1 MVDMGFDAV
10 VFDDDFKF
18 SKELHFDNAVH
29 ELLFRKLVTEETY
42 PYLGKLQ
49 NDKEDII
56 FMPDDLPALMDDII
70 KLEAYLAEEKLM
82 SPEVKAKCTGF
93 VGKLKDTCS
102 FAIKQN
108 KSLDFIAGE

>member
-1 MVDMGFDAV
+1 MDKMGFDAV

-42 PYLGKLQ
+42 PYLGKLK

-56 FMPDDLPALMDDII
+56 FAPDELPVLMEDIV
-70 KLEAYLAEEKLM
+70 KLETYLDGEKLM

-93 VGKLKDTCS
+93 IGKLKDTCS
-102 FAIKQN
+102 FAMEQN
-108 KSLDFIAGE
+108 KNLDFIAGE

>member
-1 MVDMGFDAV
+1 MGFDAV
-10 VFDDDFKF
+10 VFDDNFRF
-18 SKELHFDNAVH
+18 SRELHFDNAVH
-29 ELLFRKLVTEETY
+29 ELLFRKLVTEEIF

-56 FMPDDLPALMDDII
+56 FMPEDLPALMDDIK
-70 KLEAYLAEEKLM
+70 KLEAYFAGEKLM

-102 FAIKQN
+102 FAMEQK

>member
-1 MVDMGFDAV
+1 MGFDAI

-18 SKELHFDNAVH
+18 SKELHIDNAVH

-42 PYLGKLQ
+42 PYLGKLK
-49 NDKEDII
+49 NDKEDLI
-56 FMPDDLPALMDDII
+56 FMPEDLPALMDDIV
-70 KLEAYLAEEKLM
+70 KLEAYLAEESPM

-93 VGKLKDTCS
+93 VGKLKDMCS
-102 FAIKQN
+102 FAMEQE